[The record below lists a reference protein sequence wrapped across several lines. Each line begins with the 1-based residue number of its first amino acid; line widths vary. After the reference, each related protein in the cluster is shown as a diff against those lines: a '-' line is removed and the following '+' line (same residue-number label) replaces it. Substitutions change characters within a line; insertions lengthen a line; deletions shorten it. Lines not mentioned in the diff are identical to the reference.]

1 MFRDLVLAN
10 RSYRR
15 FHENES
21 IDEQTLRSLVDLAR
35 CTAAGANLQ
44 SLKYILSWTP
54 ERNAVIFPTLSW
66 AGYLADWPG
75 PAEGERPS
83 GYIIVLGDALISKNH
98 FCDHGIA
105 SQTILLGAVE
115 NGLGGCMFGAVDR
128 DKLRKDLDIPEHL
141 EILLVIALGRPAEK
155 VVLEDVGS
163 DGNIKYYRDG
173 QGVHHVPKRTLDEII
188 LEK

>member
-15 FHENES
+15 FHESEA
-21 IDEQTLRSLVDLAR
+21 IDEQTLRSLIDLAR

-75 PAEGERPS
+75 PAEGERPAA
-83 GYIIVLGDALISKNH
+83 YIVVLGDTRVSKNH
-98 FCDHGIA
+98 FCDHGISA
-105 SQTILLGAVE
+105 QTILLGATE
-115 NGLGGCMFGAVDR
+115 LGLGGCMFGAIDR
-128 DKLRKDLDIPEHL
+128 ERLREDLAIDECF
-141 EILLVIALGRPAEK
+141 EILLVIALGKPAEK
-155 VVLEDVGS
+155 VVLEPVGP
-163 DGNIKYYRDG
+163 DGNIRYYRDE
-173 QGVHHVPKRTLDEII
+173 QGVHHVPKRSLDEII
-188 LEK
+188 VQ